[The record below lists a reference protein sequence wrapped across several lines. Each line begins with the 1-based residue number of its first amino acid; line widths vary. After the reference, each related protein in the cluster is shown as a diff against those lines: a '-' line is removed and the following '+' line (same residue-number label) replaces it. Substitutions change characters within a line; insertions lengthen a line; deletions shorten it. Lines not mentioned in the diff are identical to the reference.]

1 MPHPKRAAIA
11 TAAALSLLLGACGGG
26 GSGGDAS
33 QPTTGAI
40 DLTVK
45 SLDPGGK
52 YSFDLK
58 DYTAKAGTVNV
69 ALVNEGKENHNLLVQ
84 GVDKKK
90 FKLSVTPGET
100 KTGAVTLAA
109 ATYTIYCDLAGHRSA
124 GMEAKLVL
132 S

>member
-11 TAAALSLLLGACGGG
+11 TAAALSLLLGACG

-69 ALVNEGKENHNLLVQ
+69 ALVNEGKENHNLLVE

-90 FKLSVTPGET
+90 FKLSVTPGQT
-100 KTGAVTLAA
+100 NTGAVSLPAK
-109 ATYTIYCDLAGHRSA
+109 TYTIYCDIAGHRSG
-124 GMEAKLVL
+124 GMEAKLVV